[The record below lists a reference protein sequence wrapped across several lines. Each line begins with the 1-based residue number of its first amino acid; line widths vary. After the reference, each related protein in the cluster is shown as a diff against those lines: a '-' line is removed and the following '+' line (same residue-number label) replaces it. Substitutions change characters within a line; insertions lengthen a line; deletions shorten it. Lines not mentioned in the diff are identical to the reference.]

1 MALVASEEHEYF
13 KAVGKRAIAD
23 LWKYHNHPENFQ
35 SSKFSEGEIKVYTMK
50 SDNPDCP
57 EDIAKASISLEG
69 TTLNHALALVLPW
82 MPYRTQWDDLLARVK
97 VLDEISPTMKIV
109 HHVTKKKTPLSA
121 RDSVDVVSIDA
132 RKSTSTVIL
141 AARSVEKA
149 DVPELKDHVRT
160 FQHLGGFVIQDC
172 GEGKID
178 FELYFH
184 GDLKVEHNW
193 KNVWRYSKGVLL
205 KNLAPA
211 LLNKNVSTAHCNSEE
226 DPRTALLTQSL
237 ADVQM
242 PVGNDSEDLVQPLN
256 EDLTDGNDWEKRSL
270 PPRLGIGS
278 RIRLFLLMS
287 ILTSIA
293 NFPSA
298 FTHTSIN
305 TAVHEVNEYLNRSYA
320 QREIIL
326 ENHHI
331 SIIRSTINCVWYL
344 GQVGGALASPFICD
358 KYGRKVAFILSSSFV
373 TLGAL
378 LQFLAVFSSFPEIFF
393 IGRVLAAVSS
403 PLMDAALIVYL
414 QECAP
419 DRVRGSMSS
428 LFSTGYAVTCLLGMA
443 LGQDALLGK
452 SMKLLL
458 FVPLITGF
466 LSTLYLLTIPDTPKY
481 LAIKKNNEKAAK
493 RSIAYFLGNSVDH
506 RIEKELLEEEITD
519 NDLKKGNISALW
531 SCGALGR
538 SLLLSLAALVF
549 TLPFFPI
556 LQSSTYIFSSIGI
569 EKEISQTSSTVL
581 MILFTIACFIST
593 SIIDRFPRRSFL
605 LTCGAI
611 SMFLLLFFPISDLFF
626 TSRYPIIF
634 FAGIYIFIY
643 GVGVGGVAWTVGPEL
658 VPINYRSALFCVC
671 YALHSSLVVCTNFI
685 VIPLFDWL
693 GLMAIPLLYIPILG
707 VAWILLFFKLP
718 ETNVYHGK

>member
-35 SSKFSEGEIKVYTMK
+35 SSKFSEGDIKVYTMK

-97 VLDEISPTMKIV
+97 
-109 HHVTKKKTPLSA
+109 
-121 RDSVDVVSIDA
+121 
-132 RKSTSTVIL
+132 
-141 AARSVEKA
+141 
-149 DVPELKDHVRT
+149 DHVRT

-184 GDLKVEHNW
+184 GDLKIIVSNCCNFYGIQQINENLHTTVVAQSVKMSTTGTVEHNW

-378 LQFLAVFSSFPEIFF
+378 LQFLAVFSSFPE
-393 IGRVLAAVSS
+393 
-403 PLMDAALIVYL
+403 
-414 QECAP
+414 

-626 TSRYPIIF
+626 TSPYPIIF

-671 YALHSSLVVCTNFI
+671 YALHSSLVVCTKFHRNSF
-685 VIPLFDWL
+685 V
-693 GLMAIPLLYIPILG
+693 
-707 VAWILLFFKLP
+707 
-718 ETNVYHGK
+718 